1 MTRKLLLD
9 GKAVEVEC
17 DFWGKTC
24 VIRYS
29 VDGKEVK
36 KDTFKLENAII
47 LMRALQEEIEK
58 GLQEYKGAIVHRSAL

>member
-1 MTRKLLLD
+1 MTRKLMLD
-9 GKAVEVEC
+9 GKAVEVES
-17 DFWGKTC
+17 DFWASTC

-29 VDGKEVK
+29 VNGKEVK

-58 GLQEYKGAIVHRSAL
+58 GLQEYKGEIVHRTAQ